1 MPTLPERTSSWL
13 GWAAPL
19 AVLELCVLPSWACDP
34 LNTQFDEVEKA
45 VRYEAEEIQEPRDS
59 VESLEVMTYNIKFAG
74 GRIRFFFECPGERVH
89 MSEEEVVDHL
99 EGLAEKIRQVDPD
112 VLMLQ
117 EVDVDSERVA
127 GVDQVQWLL
136 DHTDLN
142 YGVYASQWR
151 ATHIPRHGLGHI
163 DSGNAILSRWPIE
176 QGARLALPLISA
188 QDPVTRYFYLKRNLL
203 KSRID
208 VPGIGDVWVLNT
220 HLSAFSDDGTRR
232 RQVERVEEE
241 LEALDRAGEPFVIGG
256 DFNLVPPGTEKTRDF
271 PDVDCADET
280 FDRSDYSD
288 KLDTLEG
295 IYEAWQPAIGLDAYR
310 RDNRPH
316 LTYSADEDV
325 FWTRKLDYLF
335 TNRQFRNG
343 LTHQNADRGGTR
355 TIHRS
360 DHAPVTAEWT
370 GDREGT

>member
-117 EVDVDSERVA
+117 EVDVDSKRVA

-151 ATHIPRHGLGHI
+151 ARYVPKHGLGRVN
-163 DSGNAILSRWPIE
+163 SGNAILSRWPFDEATRI
-176 QGARLALPLISA
+176 ALPLISS
-188 QDPVTRYFYLKRNLL
+188 QDWLTRYFYLKRNLL

-208 VPGIGDVWVLNT
+208 VPGVGKLAVLNT
-220 HLSAFSDDGTRR
+220 HLAAFSQDGTRR
-232 RQVERVEEE
+232 KQVRQIERE
-241 LEALDRAGEPFVIGG
+241 LSHLDEQGEPFVFGG
-256 DFNLVPPGTEKTRDF
+256 DLNLIPPGSERTKNFADQQCEKEDF
-271 PDVDCADET
+271 QAADYTDKLGTLEELYESYRAAIPLEDYRADNEPHFTYTGDVDA
-280 FDRSDYSD
+280 
-288 KLDTLEG
+288 G
-295 IYEAWQPAIGLDAYR
+295 
-310 RDNRPH
+310 
-316 LTYSADEDV
+316 
-325 FWTRKLDYLF
+325 WTRKIDYLF
-335 TNRQFRNG
+335 TNERFRDDSG
-343 LTHQNADRGGTR
+343 LVHQGPDRGGLSTLE
-355 TIHRS
+355 RS
-360 DHAPVTAEWT
+360 DHAPVTAEYPA
-370 GDREGT
+370 D